1 MKVKVEMPVG
11 KRVKGYGMLNE
22 YGEFD
27 FTPTQVG
34 INAGKTKIIKEDE
47 DFSVKESVNFV
58 LVNFRLPK
66 GKRMQIIK
74 LYLNVMNKILNVL
87 NTYEI

>member
-47 DFSVKESVNFV
+47 DFTVKESVNFV

-66 GKRMQIIK
+66 GKRMHIIK